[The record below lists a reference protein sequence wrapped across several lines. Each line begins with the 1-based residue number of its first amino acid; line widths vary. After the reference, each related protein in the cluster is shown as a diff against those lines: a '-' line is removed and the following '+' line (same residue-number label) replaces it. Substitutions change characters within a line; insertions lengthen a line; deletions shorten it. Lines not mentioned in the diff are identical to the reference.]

1 MKTRILELESSK
13 GWGGQ
18 EKRTVRLNN
27 NLSDKFE
34 IFWGVEKESELF
46 KRQKDI
52 RGNFFNFELDKIY
65 NLKTIYNLVK
75 FVKKNKIDI
84 ISTHSGKDAWI
95 GNIVAKLAGV
105 KIIRTRHLLTKIK
118 GPLSYNLSDKVV
130 CVSKQVKEYLASE
143 GVKKE
148 KLEVIYTGI
157 DTKKFKSYSDYNLR
171 EDFNINENTVIIG
184 IVAVLRAAKRHIDL
198 LKAVKEIDNVKVVIV
213 GSGPQEKNIKNFI
226 QKNNL
231 EDKVLMLGHRE
242 DIDKI
247 LPNFDIFVLPSN
259 LEALGTALLEAQ
271 SCGVPVVAS
280 RVGGIPE
287 CVNEGK
293 TGFLFEKEN
302 VSDLKDKLLKLI
314 ENRNLREEFSK
325 NARKWIEEKFSTE
338 KMVKDTEKLYE
349 RILSE

>member
-1 MKTRILELESSK
+1 MRILELESSK

-18 EKRTVRLNN
+18 EKRTVRLSN
-27 NLSDKFE
+27 NLSDEFE
-34 IFWGVEKESELF
+34 VFWGVERESELF
-46 KRQKDI
+46 KRKKEI
-52 RGNFFNFELDKIY
+52 RGEFFDFELNKIY
-65 NLKTIYNLVK
+65 NLKTIFNLVK
-75 FVKKNKIDI
+75 FVKENKIDI

-95 GNIVAKLAGV
+95 GNIVGKLTGTKV
-105 KIIRTRHLLTKIK
+105 IRTRHLLTEIK
-118 GPLSYNLSDKVV
+118 GPFSYNLSDRVV
-130 CVSKQVKEYLASE
+130 CVSKQVKEYLESK

-157 DTKKFKSYSDYNLR
+157 DTEKFKPFSEYSLKQ
-171 EDFNINENTVIIG
+171 EFNINKDTVVIG

-198 LKAVKEIDNVKVVIV
+198 LEAIKTIDNVKVVII
-213 GSGPQEKNIKNFI
+213 GNGPQEKNIKKFI
-226 QKNNL
+226 KENNL
-231 EDKVLMLGHRE
+231 ENKVLMLGHRE
-242 DIDKI
+242 DVDKI

-302 VSDLKDKLLKLI
+302 IADLREKLLKLI
-314 ENRNLREEFSK
+314 ENKNLREEFSK
-325 NARKWIEEKFSTE
+325 NARKWIENNFSTE